1 MPGVQMEDSAGNEKQ
16 PVLFRELFMLM
27 NSISEV
33 KKKGLLEGK
42 KERSGWSLLLWR
54 L

>member
-1 MPGVQMEDSAGNEKQ
+1 MEDSAGNEKQ
-16 PVLFRELFMLM
+16 PALSSSGGLFMLM
-27 NSISEV
+27 NSISEM